1 MSGLRPAARR
11 AALAKKMLI
20 DAVIHRCLE
29 RSLAIG
35 KIIRI
40 FNTLE
45 IAEEDQIKLFFQ

>member
-1 MSGLRPAARR
+1 MMALRAAAGT

-40 FNTLE
+40 FNTLK
-45 IAEEDQIKLFFQ
+45 IAEWSK